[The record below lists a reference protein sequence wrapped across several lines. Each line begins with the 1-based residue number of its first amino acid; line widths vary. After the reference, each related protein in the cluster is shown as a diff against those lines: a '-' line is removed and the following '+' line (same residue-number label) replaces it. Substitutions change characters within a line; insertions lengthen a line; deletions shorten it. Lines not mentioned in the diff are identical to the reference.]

1 MSAQPERP
9 PDPRLPGLLELA
21 GDEAVLPAGSRLA
34 DEDRPGRQCFVIIDG
49 RATVER
55 HGAQV
60 RRLGSGDFVGGI
72 DAAGRPQPSAGV
84 TVRLETRARV
94 LVLDPA
100 RLAVLIKAEPAL
112 AAAWR
117 SLIDGAARDDGSG
130 DGG

>member
-1 MSAQPERP
+1 M
-9 PDPRLPGLLELA
+9 
-21 GDEAVLPAGSRLA
+21 
-34 DEDRPGRQCFVIIDG
+34 IIDG

-60 RRLGSGDFVGGI
+60 RRLGRGDFVGGI

-117 SLIDGAARDDGSG
+117 SLIDGPARDDGTATADKPG
-130 DGG
+130 ARAADGPAGSAGPGYETEATAG

>member
-1 MSAQPERP
+1 MSAQPGHP

-34 DEDRPGRQCFVIIDG
+34 DEERPGRQCFLIIDG

-60 RRLGSGDFVGGI
+60 RSLGRGDFVGDI
-72 DAAGRPQPSAGV
+72 DASGGPQPPAGV
-84 TVRLETRARV
+84 SIRLETRACV

-100 RLAVLIKAEPAL
+100 RLAALIEAEPAL

-117 SLIDGAARDDGSG
+117 ALIDGPRRDDGH
-130 DGG
+130 GGG